1 MWITVCLL
9 FICLY
14 LCISNRN
21 HRLEIARLRLEI
33 QNRWKLMDNN
43 ASQVNNTFKTVNA
56 EIIKLS
62 EKLLILE
69 KTVDKNDIGVIVKRL
84 EKKILQNTQNIQNV
98 FKFRQSK
105 SIFSRIPKRT
115 GKRD

>member
-14 LCISNRN
+14 LCISNRK

-43 ASQVNNTFKTVNA
+43 ASQVNTFKTVNA
-56 EIIKLS
+56 EITNYL
-62 EKLLILE
+62 
-69 KTVDKNDIGVIVKRL
+69 
-84 EKKILQNTQNIQNV
+84 KITY
-98 FKFRQSK
+98 
-105 SIFSRIPKRT
+105 T
-115 GKRD
+115 